1 MEKISAV
8 VVSALALFIG
18 LLAQEAL
25 PARTDQSRLASVL
38 KGGREYCR
46 RLETAALNFVC
57 LEEASERIDLSRDG
71 KAVVFDPSALLPGP
85 VPYSRESLPYRI
97 PPAHLIKKNSY
108 SYDYQFI
115 RKDGQ
120 IKEKRVL
127 LSVDGKKPKEKDAP
141 ARTEAFQYADIL
153 LAPIQLLDERFSDFY
168 AYRLV
173 REDSLN
179 GEKAWV
185 LEVSPRL
192 SVVENYLGGTL
203 WLRQSDYGILR
214 IDWDPATF
222 GRYESI
228 RRRAKEQN
236 VEPRVTSYTE
246 FGFEKNGIRFPSQD
260 FTEEGY
266 LDKGGKRF
274 VRAVTTVVYK
284 NYRFFTVETETA
296 IK

>member
-8 VVSALALFIG
+8 VVSALALFPG
-18 LLAQEAL
+18 LLAQEAP
-25 PARTDQSRLASVL
+25 PARTDQSQLASVL
-38 KGGREYCR
+38 NGGREYCR

-57 LEEASERIDLSRDG
+57 LEEASERINLSRDG
-71 KAVVFDPSALLPGP
+71 KAIVVDPSIML
-85 VPYSRESLPYRI
+85 SRV
-97 PPAHLIKKNSY
+97 PPADLIKKNSY

-127 LSVDGKKPKEKDAP
+127 LSINGKKAQEKDAP
-141 ARTEAFQYADIL
+141 ARTGAFQYADIL
-153 LAPIQLLDERFSDFY
+153 LAPIQLLDERFSEFY

-173 REDSLN
+173 REDMLN
-179 GEKAWV
+179 GEEAWV

-228 RRRAKEQN
+228 LRRAREQN
-236 VEPRVTSYTE
+236 TEPRVTSFTE
-246 FGFEKNGIRFPSQD
+246 FGFEKNGIRFPSLD

-266 LDKGGKRF
+266 LGRDGKKF

-284 NYRFFTVETETA
+284 NYKFFTVETETA

>member
-1 MEKISAV
+1 MDKIAIV
-8 VVSALALFIG
+8 VISVLALFPVLIP
-18 LLAQEAL
+18 QKTP
-25 PARTDQSRLASVL
+25 PARTDQSQLAPVL

-71 KAVVFDPSALLPGP
+71 KAIAVNPLAML
-85 VPYSRESLPYRI
+85 SRV
-97 PPAHLIKKNSY
+97 PPADLIKKNSY

-127 LSVDGKKPKEKDAP
+127 LTVNGKKPQEKEVP

-168 AYRLV
+168 AFSLV
-173 REDSLN
+173 REDASN

-192 SVVENYLGGTL
+192 TVVESYLGGTL
-203 WLRQSDYGILR
+203 WLRQSDYGIIR
-214 IDWDPATF
+214 IDWNPATF
-222 GRYESI
+222 GRYESL

-236 VEPRVTSYTE
+236 AEPSVTSYTE
-246 FGFEKNGIRFPSQD
+246 FGVEKNGIRFPSLD

-266 LDKGGKRF
+266 LGQDGKRF

-284 NYRFFTVETETA
+284 NYKFFTVETETA

>member
-8 VVSALALFIG
+8 VVSALVLFPG
-18 LLAQEAL
+18 LLVQDAP

-46 RLETAALNFVC
+46 RLETAALDFVC

-71 KAVVFDPSALLPGP
+71 KAVVVDPTAI
-85 VPYSRESLPYRI
+85 YSRESAPSRV
-97 PPAHLIKKNSY
+97 PPADLIIKNSY

-115 RKDGQ
+115 RKEGQ
-120 IKEKRVL
+120 VKEKRVL
-127 LSVDGKKPKEKDAP
+127 LSINGKKAQGKDAP

-153 LAPIQLLDERFSDFY
+153 QAPIQLLDERFSEFY

-173 REDSLN
+173 REDVSN
-179 GEKAWV
+179 KEKAWV

-192 SVVENYLGGTL
+192 SVVESYLGGTL

-228 RRRAKEQN
+228 RHRAKEQN
-236 VEPRVTSYTE
+236 VEPRVTSFTE

-266 LDKGGKRF
+266 LDKGGKKF

>member
-1 MEKISAV
+1 M
-8 VVSALALFIG
+8 VSALALFTG
-18 LLAQEAL
+18 LLAQEAP

-71 KAVVFDPSALLPGP
+71 KAIVVNPSDI
-85 VPYSRESLPYRI
+85 YSRASQLSRI
-97 PPAHLIKKNSY
+97 PPAGLVKKNSY

-115 RKDGQ
+115 RKAGQ

-127 LSVDGKKPKEKDAP
+127 LSINGKKAQEKDADS
-141 ARTEAFQYADIL
+141 RTEAFRYADIL

-173 REDSLN
+173 REDASN

-236 VEPRVTSYTE
+236 VEPRVTSYSE
-246 FGFEKNGIRFPSQD
+246 FGFEKNGIRFPSLD

-266 LDKGGKRF
+266 LGKDGKRF